1 MPLKTVRDL
10 VNYIGIFGNKVATCM
25 KNDDDE
31 YQNFTYEDYQLNA
44 KAIACYLERE
54 KKLKKGDMVAIY
66 SKNRPEW
73 MMAYYGI
80 IYNGLW
86 AVPLDAMLSDW
97 EAKNLLLDCK
107 ADIIFISYSLY
118 ENLTNQPDLMKH
130 LKEIIIFDL
139 MKSNKHKIAD
149 PKVKSFKDI
158 IDIGRKADSKIKTD
172 IVNEDDVASLIYT
185 SGTTGNPKGVL
196 LTHKN
201 FAHQFLNLAKA
212 VPLTFEDTLLSLL
225 PLHHTF
231 EFSVELTC
239 FYVGTSITYAESFKP
254 NRMMANIK
262 ETHVTI
268 LIAVPLI
275 FEKIYEGIM
284 KQLKNLPIGL
294 KQLLMGLY
302 YLTEGLNK
310 LTNKKAGKLIFGFLR
325 KKANLANIK
334 FAISGAA
341 PLNHKVA
348 RGFETL
354 GLTLLNGY
362 GLTESSPVVSVN
374 RMDRKI
380 KNESVGIPID
390 LVEVKIDS
398 PDELG
403 NGEVLVRG
411 PNVMKGYYKRPKET
425 KEVID
430 EYGWLHT
437 GDIGKIDSEG
447 YLYITGRKK
456 NIIVTPSG
464 KNVYPEEIEEM
475 INECPFILES
485 LVIGVP
491 ESEHSKGE
499 YIYCYV
505 VPNYEYFETYGNI
518 NGIKITD
525 EYVEK
530 VIGEHI
536 RNVSS
541 TLADYKK
548 IRGWKISKEEFPK
561 TSTKKIK
568 RYLFTGKDFLET

>member
-1 MPLKTVRDL
+1 MPLKNIRDL
-10 VNYIGIFGNKVATCM
+10 VNYIGIFGNKTATCM
-25 KNDDDE
+25 KNEDDE
-31 YQNFTYEDYQLNA
+31 YQYFTYEDYQMNA
-44 KAIACYLERE
+44 KAIAAYLEKE
-54 KKLKKGDMVAIY
+54 NKLRKGDMVAIY
-66 SKNRPEW
+66 SENRPEW
-73 MMAYYGI
+73 MMAYFGI
-80 IYNGLW
+80 VYNGLW
-86 AVPLDAMLSDW
+86 AVPLDARLSDW
-97 EAKNLLLDCK
+97 EVKNLLLDCK
-107 ADIIFISYSLY
+107 ADIIFISQSLY
-118 ENLTNQPDLMKH
+118 ENLTNQPDLLKH
-130 LKEIIIFDL
+130 IKEIIIFDL
-139 MKSNKHKIAD
+139 MKSNKHKIKD
-149 PKVKSFKDI
+149 PKVKSFKEI
-158 IDIGRKADSKIKTD
+158 IDIGKKLEPKMKEEVIKD
-172 IVNEDDVASLIYT
+172 DDVASLIYT

-201 FAHQFLNLAKA
+201 FAHQFLNLPNA
-212 VPLTFEDTLLSLL
+212 VNFTIEDTLLSLL

-231 EFSVELTC
+231 EFSIELT
-239 FYVGTSITYAESFKP
+239 FMYVGASITYAESLKP

-262 ETHVTI
+262 ETNVTI

-284 KQLKNLPIGL
+284 RQLRSLPIGL

-302 YLTEGLNK
+302 YLTEGLNL

-325 KKANLANIK
+325 RKANLSNIK

-348 RGFETL
+348 KGFDTL
-354 GLTLLNGY
+354 GITLLNGY
-362 GLTESSPVVSVN
+362 GLTETSPVVSVN
-374 RMDRKI
+374 RLNKKI
-380 KNESVGIPID
+380 KNESVGLPVD
-390 LVEVKIDS
+390 FVEVKIDS

-403 NGEVLVRG
+403 NGELLVRG

-430 EYGWLHT
+430 EEGWLRT
-437 GDIGKIDSEG
+437 GDIAKIDSEG
-447 YLYITGRKK
+447 YIYITGRKK

-475 INECPFILES
+475 INESPFILES

-491 ESEHSKGE
+491 EGEHSKGE

-525 EYVEK
+525 EFVEK
-530 VIGEHI
+530 TIGEHI
-536 RNVSS
+536 RKVSS
-541 TLADYKK
+541 NLVDYKK

-568 RYLFTGKDFLET
+568 RYLFTGKDFLEM